1 MQFTTD
7 SQNAIEHDGQA
18 DLAAAGNDSLYIT
31 ENVYEDD
38 GEDNDDSTKK
48 VTNSDDTIQ
57 YKYVY
62 LNKIGTEVMPM

>member
-1 MQFTTD
+1 MQFSTD

-18 DLAAAGNDSLYIT
+18 ELAAAGNDSLYIT
-31 ENVYEDD
+31 ESVYEDG

-48 VTNSDDTIQ
+48 TNSDDAIQ